1 MYHSDGLDSAKP
13 VCTFT
18 HDVFR
23 CEISMTPTT
32 FSSRCIALLVL
43 AAATFSAAPASAR
56 SNYDGSW
63 SVLIVT
69 DNGQCDRAYRY
80 GISIRNGTVVYEG
93 SAPVNVAGQ
102 VTGNGAVRVR
112 VWNGSQHANGN
123 GRLSR
128 SGGGGT
134 WAGSGTS
141 GACSGTWTA
150 ERR

>member
-1 MYHSDGLDSAKP
+1 
-13 VCTFT
+13 
-18 HDVFR
+18 
-23 CEISMTPTT
+23 
-32 FSSRCIALLVL
+32 
-43 AAATFSAAPASAR
+43 AR
-56 SNYDGSW
+56 SNYSNYDGSW

-69 DNGQCDRAYRY
+69 DNGSCDRAYRY
-80 GISIRNGTVVYEG
+80 GISIRNGAVQYEG

-102 VTGNGAVRVR
+102 VGANGAVRVR
-112 VWNGSQHANGN
+112 VWSGSQNANGN

-141 GACSGTWTA
+141 GSCSGTWTA